1 MTDAPGRA
9 RARLTTPDPPRH
21 DRRVPSHDHM
31 RDHRAFRTVIM
42 GDRAAAKLNN
52 KFSRQNAALGAET
65 RDAASRFRR

>member
-1 MTDAPGRA
+1 
-9 RARLTTPDPPRH
+9 
-21 DRRVPSHDHM
+21 M

-65 RDAASRFRR
+65 RDAASRGSAARALRT